1 MNIPILDL
9 KRQYHGIKSEINEA
23 LERVMES
30 THFILGPE
38 VKKLEE
44 DIAKYCGVKHS
55 IGVANGTDA
64 LELVLRALEIGEG
77 DEVITTPFTFFASA
91 EVVSK
96 LGAKPVFV
104 DIDKDTYLIDVDKI
118 EEKITEKTKAI
129 MPVHIFGQACDM
141 EKLMKLADK
150 YKLYVIEDSCQ
161 AIGSEYEGK
170 KVSSFGI
177 AGCFSFYPTK
187 NLGGYGDGGM
197 IVTDN
202 DELVNRIRVLR
213 AHGSKIKYYHQ
224 DIGYNSRLDEMQ
236 AAILN
241 VKFKYLDDW
250 NKQRRK
256 HAYRYNELLSGCVK
270 TPKEAAYEQCH
281 IYHQYTIEVRNRD
294 EFAKLLK
301 DKGIGT
307 MIYYPVPLHLQDVY
321 KDLGYRKGDLP
332 YAEAACDNVIS
343 IPISPEMTTEE
354 QDYIIA
360 EIKRYMGAKQ

>member
-1 MNIPILDL
+1 MNIPMLDL
-9 KRQYHGIKSEINEA
+9 KKQFLGIKTEINEA

-38 VKKLEE
+38 TKKLEA
-44 DIAKYCGVKHS
+44 DIASYCGVKHG

-64 LELVLRALEIGEG
+64 LELVLRALGIGEG

-104 DIDKDTYLIDVDKI
+104 DIDRETYLIDVDKI
-118 EEKITEKTKAI
+118 EERITAKTKAI
-129 MPVHIFGQACDM
+129 IPVHIFGQACDM
-141 EKLMKLADK
+141 EKLIKLAEK
-150 YKLYVIEDSCQ
+150 YKLYVVEDSCQ
-161 AIGSEYEGK
+161 AIGAEYKGR

-197 IVTDN
+197 IVSDN
-202 DELVNRIRVLR
+202 DELVDRIRLLR
-213 AHGSKIKYYHQ
+213 AHGSKIKYYHK

-241 VKFKYLDDW
+241 VKFKYLDGW

-256 HAYRYNELLSGCVK
+256 HAYRYNEMLAGCVK
-270 TPKEAAYEQCH
+270 APREASYDQYH
-281 IYHQYTIEVRNRD
+281 VYHQFTVEVD
-294 EFAKLLK
+294 ERAGVIKRLK

-321 KDLGYRKGDLP
+321 ADLEYKKGDFP
-332 YAEAACDNVIS
+332 NAEAACDSVLS
-343 IPISPEMTTEE
+343 IPISPEMTNEE
-354 QDYIIA
+354 QDYVIA
-360 EIKRYMGAKQ
+360 EIKKCMGAK